1 MKTIKYI
8 SLCFVLSLLYAC
20 KKENLFD
27 CFKSTGD
34 IVTERRSIEPFTET
48 IIYDNAN
55 IIIVQDSLT
64 YIEVEAGKNLLP
76 LITTEIRDGKLVIE
90 NNNKCNWV
98 RDFSVPVN
106 VYVHV
111 PALRGLDTFGSG
123 KISTQNTLTV
133 DVFEI
138 NSRNTAS
145 IQLNIIAN
153 EIYSKQHAAFG
164 DNTISGSAGSLFVYN
179 TGQGFCDCSQLTVND
194 ATVIS
199 STTGQT
205 YVNAC
210 DDLHAEISYSG
221 NVYYKGAPVISSVIT
236 GTGKLIQF

>member
-1 MKTIKYI
+1 M
-8 SLCFVLSLLYAC
+8 LLFSC
-20 KKENLFD
+20 RKENLFD

-48 IIYDNAN
+48 IIYDNIN
-55 IIIVQDSLT
+55 VIIVQDSLT
-64 YIEVEAGKNLLP
+64 YLEVNAGENLLP
-76 LITTEIRDGKLVIE
+76 LINTEIQNGKLIIE

-106 VYVHV
+106 VYMHV
-111 PALRGLDTFGSG
+111 PSLHILDTYGSG
-123 KISTQNTLTV
+123 KIYSQNTLSV
-133 DVFEI
+133 DVIEI
-138 NSRNTAS
+138 NNRNTAD
-145 IQLNIIAN
+145 IKLDIIAN

-164 DNTISGSAGSLFVYN
+164 DNTISGSCGFLFVYN
-179 TGQGFCDCSQLTVND
+179 IGNGFCDCNQLSTSR

-199 STTGQT
+199 NTTGQT

-210 DDLHAEISYSG
+210 DDLHAEIASSG

>member
-1 MKTIKYI
+1 M
-8 SLCFVLSLLYAC
+8 VLASC

-27 CFKSTGD
+27 CFKSTGA
-34 IVTERRSIEPFTET
+34 IVTERRSIESFTET
-48 IIYDNAN
+48 IIYDNVN
-55 IIIVQDSLT
+55 VIIVQDSLT
-64 YIEVEAGKNLLP
+64 YLEVNAGENLLP
-76 LITTEIRDGKLVIE
+76 LINTEIRGGKLIIE

-106 VYVHV
+106 VYMHV
-111 PALRGLDTFGSG
+111 PHLRILDTYGSG
-123 KISTQNTLTV
+123 KIFSQNTLTV
-133 DVFEI
+133 DVIEI
-138 NSRNTAS
+138 NNRNTAD

-164 DNTISGSAGSLFVYN
+164 DNTISGNAGFVFIYN
-179 TGQGFCDCSQLTVND
+179 IGNGFCDCSQLAANN

-199 STTGQT
+199 NTTGQT

-210 DDLHAEISYSG
+210 SDLHAEISYSG